1 MQFLQNEKG
10 GVGAMKKGYIYIK
23 AKEEKKFS
31 YADLKELIQ
40 IAVGGLMG
48 GLGLYLGYCFLWAL
62 SH

>member
-1 MQFLQNEKG
+1 
-10 GVGAMKKGYIYIK
+10 MKKGYIYIK